1 MPKPR
6 ILIIEDDEEA
16 RTMYGIM
23 LRSWG
28 YDVSEATTGEEG
40 IRAARRHIPDLIL
53 LDIMMPNVDG
63 YEVCKALRS
72 DPRFHQVP
80 ILFLTALDA
89 TNDRI
94 KGYTIGGDDFITKSQ
109 VDYKELGVR
118 IKAALNRTERFQE
131 PADDNRKGLVIG
143 MMSLRGGV
151 GVSTLA
157 LNIAQYATTA
167 SEQPVMLIDLSLPV
181 GSVSLWSGVSGPR
194 HTVRLLS
201 RPASEI
207 DIHRIQDFSLEN
219 MYGSSFIP
227 GPPTLTDYSGI
238 RVRAV
243 EQMLY
248 VLREEGYIVI
258 LDLGRATLPL
268 LWNVP
273 KQCDWVTV
281 ITSGDSTARSLA
293 TAALNSLSKYE
304 VDSSSVLLVYNDYTD
319 EQPTDIA
326 IGLPRTPDVFIPHIK
341 DFNEIEEVTPL
352 AYFWSILASKSA
364 EHETGASGSYVSD
377 VLSG

>member
-1 MPKPR
+1 MPNPH
-6 ILIIEDDEEA
+6 ILVIEDDEEA

-40 IRAARRHIPDLIL
+40 IRAARRHVPDLIL
-53 LDIMMPNVDG
+53 LDIMMPDVDG

-80 ILFLTALDA
+80 IIFLTALNA
-89 TNDRI
+89 STDRI

-109 VDYKELGVR
+109 VDYRELGTR
-118 IKAALNRTERFQE
+118 IKAALNRTERFQH
-131 PADDNRKGLVIG
+131 PSGDGRKGLVIG

-157 LNIAQYATTA
+157 LNLAQYATTA
-167 SEQPVMLIDLSLPV
+167 SEQQVMLIDLSLPI

-194 HTVRLLS
+194 HSVRLLS

-207 DIHRIQDFSLEN
+207 DINLIRNFSLEN

-227 GPPTLTDYSGI
+227 GPSTLTDYSGI
-238 RVRAV
+238 RIRAV

-248 VLREEGYIVI
+248 ALREEGYIVI
-258 LDLGRATLPL
+258 MDLGRATLPL

-273 KQCDWVTV
+273 KLCDWVTV
-281 ITSGDSTARSLA
+281 VTSGDSTSRSLA
-293 TAALNSLSKYE
+293 SATLNSLSQYD

-352 AYFWSILASKSA
+352 AHFWSIIASKSA
-364 EHETGASGSYVSD
+364 EREAEME
-377 VLSG
+377 

>member
-1 MPKPR
+1 MPNPH
-6 ILIIEDDEEA
+6 ILVIEDDEEA

-40 IRAARRHIPDLIL
+40 IRAARRHVPDLIL

-63 YEVCKALRS
+63 YEVCRALRS

-80 ILFLTALDA
+80 ILFLTALNA
-89 TNDRI
+89 TNERI

-131 PADDNRKGLVIG
+131 PIGDDGQGLVVG

-181 GSVSLWSGVSGPR
+181 GSVSLWSGISGPR

-207 DIHRIQDFSLEN
+207 DLNLIQNFSLEN

-227 GPPTLTDYSGI
+227 GPSTLTDYSGI
-238 RVRAV
+238 RIQSI

-258 LDLGRATLPL
+258 LDLGRATMPL
-268 LWNVP
+268 VWDVP

-281 ITSGDSTARSLA
+281 VTTGDSTARALA
-293 TAALNSLSKYE
+293 TAALNSLPEYG
-304 VDSSSVLLVYNDYTD
+304 VDSSSMLLVYNDYTD
-319 EQPTDIA
+319 DQPTDIA
-326 IGLPRTPDVFIPHIK
+326 IGLPRTPDVFIPHIE

-352 AYFWSILASKSA
+352 AHFWSIIASKSA
-364 EHETGASGSYVSD
+364 ARKTEAG
-377 VLSG
+377 

>member
-1 MPKPR
+1 MPNPH
-6 ILIIEDDEEA
+6 ILVIEDDEEA
-16 RTMYGIM
+16 RTMYSIM

-28 YDVSEATTGEEG
+28 YDVSEATTGQEG
-40 IRAARRHIPDLIL
+40 IRSARRHVPDLIL

-80 ILFLTALDA
+80 ILFLTALNA
-89 TNDRI
+89 SNDRI
-94 KGYTIGGDDFITKSQ
+94 KGYTIGGDDFIPKSQ
-109 VDYKELGVR
+109 VDYKELGIR
-118 IKAALNRTERFQE
+118 IKAALQRTERFQDLE
-131 PADDNRKGLVIG
+131 GNGRKGLVIG

-157 LNIAQYATTA
+157 LNLAQYATTA
-167 SEQPVMLIDLSLPV
+167 SEQRVMLIDLSLPV

-207 DIHRIQDFSLEN
+207 NINLLQNFSLEN

-227 GPPTLTDYSGI
+227 GPSTLTDYSGI
-238 RVRAV
+238 RIQSV

-268 LWNVP
+268 IWDVP

-281 ITSGDSTARSLA
+281 VTSGDSTARSMA
-293 TAALNSLSKYE
+293 TAALDSLSKYG

-326 IGLPRTPDVFIPHIK
+326 IGLPRTPDVFIPYIN
-341 DFNEIEEVTPL
+341 DFNELEEITPL
-352 AYFWSILASKSA
+352 ARFWSIVASKSA
-364 EHETGASGSYVSD
+364 EPQFEAD
-377 VLSG
+377 